1 MQEKKN
7 IALSISLGVLVL
19 ACFLV
24 YHFKRSG
31 GTDVDKT
38 LFRVNDFATIDRVV
52 MTSERGTVELRTDGG
67 RWRVND
73 TVLADRALIDVLFA
87 TLQQAEPKRPVAAR
101 LRDSLSTYLDQHG
114 VHVELYS
121 GEELM
126 KAFEAGGNPVKT
138 EAYFKKTGTAA
149 PYIMVIPGYRVYVSG
164 ILELTPAGWRD
175 RYVFGFNWMNFREL
189 SASFPGQPEAGFT
202 VRRDNNNISISG
214 LAEPDTARLNSFLD
228 EVSLL
233 TAQEFMER
241 GMDSVRDQIPI
252 MRIIV
257 KDVANR
263 EYSLDLYPQVGT
275 NDPYLGLVNGTDP
288 ALFDSRTVRN
298 LLRRRDYFTAQ

>member
-1 MQEKKN
+1 
-7 IALSISLGVLVL
+7 
-19 ACFLV
+19 
-24 YHFKRSG
+24 
-31 GTDVDKT
+31 
-38 LFRVNDFATIDRVV
+38 
-52 MTSERGTVELRTDGG
+52 
-67 RWRVND
+67 
-73 TVLADRALIDVLFA
+73 
-87 TLQQAEPKRPVAAR
+87 
-101 LRDSLSTYLDQHG
+101 
-114 VHVELYS
+114 
-121 GEELM
+121 
-126 KAFEAGGNPVKT
+126 
-138 EAYFKKTGTAA
+138 
-149 PYIMVIPGYRVYVSG
+149 
-164 ILELTPAGWRD
+164 
-175 RYVFGFNWMNFREL
+175 MNFREL

-233 TAQEFMER
+233 TAQEFTER